1 MPNNLNQ
8 EEMYRCTIIGLSDS
22 QRQWFSPDVIDIIA
36 QGKIFSGGI
45 RHHDIVKEILPK
57 DAVWINVT
65 VPLTDVYKEYE
76 KHDEII
82 IFASGDPLFYGLA
95 GTLKRVFPTTDIQ
108 VYPSFNSLQMLA
120 HKMCLPYQDMH
131 AVSLTGRPWDK
142 FDEALINGEPLIGCL
157 TDRRH
162 TPHAIWQRMIHYGY
176 DNYTM
181 TVGENL
187 GNESKER
194 IGLYDESREY
204 SIPNCIILQ
213 QQTVRRKRLGI
224 PDTEFYLLNGRE
236 KMITKM
242 PVRLATI
249 SALNLHERCSMWD
262 IGFCT
267 GSISIE
273 ARLAF
278 PHLHITAFEIRE
290 EGKQLMELNSQKHHA
305 PGIEY
310 AIADFTKLDITPY
323 PAPDAVFIGGY
334 GGKMR
339 EIIQKAYSVLIPN
352 GCIVFNS
359 VSEKSKEEFCTIAK
373 EMRMEVEMVH
383 TIKSDDNNPIT
394 ILRATKADT
403 PSGNSY

>member
-1 MPNNLNQ
+1 
-8 EEMYRCTIIGLSDS
+8 MYRCTIIGLSDS
-22 QRQWFSPDVIDIIA
+22 QRQWFSPNVAKEIA

-45 RHHDIVKEILPK
+45 RHHEIVRHILPEG
-57 DAVWINVT
+57 AVWIDVT
-65 VPLTDVYKEYE
+65 VPLADVYKEYE

-95 GTLKRVFPTTDIQ
+95 GTLKRIFPETSIKVRPTF
-108 VYPSFNSLQMLA
+108 YSLQTLA

-131 AVSLTGRPWDK
+131 AVSLTGRPWHK

-157 TDRRH
+157 TDRHH
-162 TPHAIWQRMIHYGY
+162 TPHAIWQRMSEYGF

-187 GNESKER
+187 GNENKER
-194 IGLYDESREY
+194 IAPYDENRNY

-213 QQTVRRKRLGI
+213 QKAVRRKRLGI
-224 PDTEFYLLNGRE
+224 PDSEFYLLDGRE

-242 PVRLATI
+242 PVRLATL
-249 SALNLHERCSMWD
+249 SAMELHERCSMWD

-273 ARLAF
+273 AKLAF

-290 EGKQLMELNSQKHHA
+290 EGRQLMELNSRKHHA

-323 PAPDAVFIGGY
+323 PRPDAVFIGGY

-339 EIIQKAYSVLIPN
+339 EIIHKAYTALMPG

-359 VSEKSKEEFCTIAK
+359 VSEKSKEEFCTIAN
-373 EMRMEVEMVH
+373 ETAMRIETIH

-394 ILRATKADT
+394 ILRAKKCDS
-403 PSGNSY
+403 PCGNNY